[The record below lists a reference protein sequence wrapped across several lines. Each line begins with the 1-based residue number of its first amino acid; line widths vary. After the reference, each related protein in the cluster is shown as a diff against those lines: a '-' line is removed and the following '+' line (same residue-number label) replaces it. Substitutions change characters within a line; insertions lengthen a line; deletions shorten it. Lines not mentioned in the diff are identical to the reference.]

1 MNETLL
7 IIKQLFAAYPNA
19 NVDEEAIVIYLQ
31 MLAGIP
37 TEELRMA
44 VYQSIA
50 EYKFLPGVAEILEK
64 HRALKGSLIEQTS
77 GEAWGSV
84 EKALREVGSW
94 GVPKFRNELT
104 GRVVQMMGWRNLC
117 MSDKPGVDRAQFMRM
132 YEEMAARSESV
143 DRMLPEVRAYFE
155 ANVQKRLSESS
166 SASDGLRGELRR
178 LGLIDDNSEKD
189 N

>member
-19 NVDEEAIVIYLQ
+19 TVDEEAIVIYLQ

-37 TEELRMA
+37 PEELRMA
-44 VYQSIA
+44 VFQCIA
-50 EYKFLPGVAEILEK
+50 EYKFLPGVAEILET
-64 HRALKGSLIEQTS
+64 HRTLKGSLIEQTA

-94 GVPKFRNELT
+94 GVPKFRNALT
-104 GRVVQMMGWRNLC
+104 GRVVEMMGWRNLC
-117 MSDKPGVDRAQFMRM
+117 GSDKPGVDRAQFMRM
-132 YEEMAARSESV
+132 YEEVAQRSQSV
-143 DRMLPEVRAYFE
+143 DRMLPEVRNYFE
-155 ANVQKRLSESS
+155 ANVQKRLAETSNV
-166 SASDGLRGELRR
+166 SDGLRGELRR
-178 LGLIDDNSEKD
+178 LGLIEDNGAKE